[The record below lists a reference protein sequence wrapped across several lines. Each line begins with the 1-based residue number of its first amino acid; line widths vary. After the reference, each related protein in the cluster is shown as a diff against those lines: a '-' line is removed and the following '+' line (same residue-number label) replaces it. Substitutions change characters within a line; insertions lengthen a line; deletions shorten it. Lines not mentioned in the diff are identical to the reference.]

1 MPAQSKSQQKLMGIV
16 RAIQTGDA
24 DPEEFSKGAQQM
36 AKDMKPSDVKDFAST
51 SHKGLPDK
59 KEEEIK
65 KLKERIRTLIREK
78 NLKEMNV
85 TGNVQGYYTPGAFGK
100 PGNEK
105 KKAKRQADLTGYTPV
120 NEAVNLTKMLRKLGW
135 AGEDWTPK
143 EFAAQIKKLSDE
155 TLISW
160 AKSNKGIGK
169 GIPNTPLAFQ
179 QKLVGI
185 EMKKRGLAES
195 LNENRWLELKNEN
208 VPAKAKI
215 DRGISNINKQ
225 LAEME
230 KFMNWY
236 GRLKQENGVTNET
249 FWKRTNRNIYSIKER
264 LMKLEQ
270 KIRKISE

>member
-16 RAIQTGDA
+16 HAIQKGEA
-24 DPEEFSKGAQQM
+24 DPKDFSKDAQQM
-36 AKDMKPSDVKDFAST
+36 AKDMKPKDVKDFAST
-51 SHKGLPDK
+51 SHKGLPDEK
-59 KEEEIK
+59 KKEEIK
-65 KLKERIRTLIREK
+65 KLKERIRTLVREK
-78 NLKEMNV
+78 MMREAS
-85 TGNVQGYYTPGAFGK
+85 TSAGAGGYQTPFAFGK
-100 PGNEK
+100 PENEK

-120 NEAVNLTKMLRKLGW
+120 NETTERDIAK
-135 AGEDWTPK
+135 
-143 EFAAQIKKLSDE
+143 Q
-155 TLISW
+155 LISTKPGDKIELTLDDGDKRIFQRVGMDSRRQPTFKYIQNNKPVGKDS
-160 AKSNKGIGK
+160 ALSVSHIKSIK
-169 GIPNTPLAFQ
+169 P
-179 QKLVGI
+179 
-185 EMKKRGLAES
+185 
-195 LNENRWLELKNEN
+195 LNENRWLELKNED

-230 KFMNWY
+230 KFLNWY

>member
-16 RAIQTGDA
+16 HAIQKGDA
-24 DPEEFSKGAQQM
+24 DPKDFNQQAQDM
-36 AKDMKPSDVKDFAST
+36 AKDMKPDDVKDFAST

-59 KEEEIK
+59 KEEQIQK
-65 KLKERIRTLIREK
+65 IKERIRYMIREK
-78 NLKEMNV
+78 MMKEM
-85 TGNVQGYYTPGAFGK
+85 TGSGAAGEYQTPFAFGK
-100 PGNEK
+100 PENEK

-120 NEAVNLTKMLRKLGW
+120 NE
-135 AGEDWTPK
+135 
-143 EFAAQIKKLSDE
+143 
-155 TLISW
+155 
-160 AKSNKGIGK
+160 
-169 GIPNTPLAFQ
+169 
-179 QKLVGI
+179 
-185 EMKKRGLAES
+185 
-195 LNENRWLELKNEN
+195 NRWLELKNEDT
-208 VPAKAKI
+208 PAKAKI

-236 GRLKQENGVTNET
+236 GRLKQESGVTNET

>member
-1 MPAQSKSQQKLMGIV
+1 MPATSKSQQKLMGIV
-16 RAIQTGDA
+16 HAIQKGEA
-24 DPEEFSKGAQQM
+24 DPKDFSKSAQDM

-59 KEEEIK
+59 KEEQIQ
-65 KLKERIRTLIREK
+65 KLKERIRSMIREK
-78 NLKEMNV
+78 MMREMNV
-85 TGNVQGYYTPGAFGK
+85 TGNVDGYNTPYAFSGK
-100 PGNEK
+100 GGEK

-120 NEAVNLTKMLRKLGW
+120 NE
-135 AGEDWTPK
+135 
-143 EFAAQIKKLSDE
+143 
-155 TLISW
+155 
-160 AKSNKGIGK
+160 
-169 GIPNTPLAFQ
+169 
-179 QKLVGI
+179 
-185 EMKKRGLAES
+185 
-195 LNENRWLELKNEN
+195 NRWLELKNEEA
-208 VPAKAKI
+208 PAKAKI

-230 KFMNWY
+230 KFLNWY

>member
-16 RAIQTGDA
+16 HAIQKGDA
-24 DPEEFSKGAQQM
+24 NPKDFSKGAQQM

-59 KEEEIK
+59 KEEIK
-65 KLKERIRTLIREK
+65 KLKEYIRTLVREK
-78 NLKEMNV
+78 MMREMS
-85 TGNVQGYYTPGAFGK
+85 TSAGAGEYMTPFAFGK
-100 PGNEK
+100 AGNEK
-105 KKAKRQADLTGYTPV
+105 KKAKKQADLTGYTPV
-120 NEAVNLTKMLRKLGW
+120 NETSERDITK
-135 AGEDWTPK
+135 
-143 EFAAQIKKLSDE
+143 Q
-155 TLISW
+155 LISTKPGDKIEITLDDGDKRTFQRVGMDSRRQPTFKYIQNNKPVGRDS
-160 AKSNKGIGK
+160 ALSVSHIKSV
-169 GIPNTPLAFQ
+169 
-179 QKLVGI
+179 KL
-185 EMKKRGLAES
+185 M
-195 LNENRWLELKNEN
+195 NENRWLELKNEN

-236 GRLKQENGVTNET
+236 GRLKQESGVTNET

>member
-16 RAIQTGDA
+16 HAIQKGEA
-24 DPEEFSKGAQQM
+24 DPKDFSKGAQQM

-65 KLKERIRTLIREK
+65 RLKERIRTLVREK
-78 NLKEMNV
+78 MMREMS
-85 TGNVQGYYTPGAFGK
+85 TSGGAGEYQTPFAFGK
-100 PGNEK
+100 PEDEK
-105 KKAKRQADLTGYTPV
+105 KKAKRQADLTGYTTV
-120 NEAVNLTKMLRKLGW
+120 NE
-135 AGEDWTPK
+135 
-143 EFAAQIKKLSDE
+143 
-155 TLISW
+155 
-160 AKSNKGIGK
+160 
-169 GIPNTPLAFQ
+169 
-179 QKLVGI
+179 
-185 EMKKRGLAES
+185 

-236 GRLKQENGVTNET
+236 GKLKQENGVTNET